1 MKLGKLETDRNVKLV
16 VSIPE
21 SVAADLDSYAKCYQ
35 EEHGVEVPQS
45 RLVSEMLRKF
55 MQEDN
60 DFQRYL
66 RSARQPAK
74 PNKPAAPVANAAQE
88 PSAPAAAAE
97 PSDGETY

>member
-21 SVAADLDSYAKCYQ
+21 SVDADLAAYAECYQ
-35 EEHGVEVPQS
+35 QEHGTEVPQS
-45 RLVSEMLRKF
+45 RLVAEMLRKF
-55 MQEDN
+55 MQEDT

-74 PNKPAAPVANAAQE
+74 PAAKPAAA
-88 PSAPAAAAE
+88 AAAAE
-97 PSDGETY
+97 PVAAAEPTTGAAGASD